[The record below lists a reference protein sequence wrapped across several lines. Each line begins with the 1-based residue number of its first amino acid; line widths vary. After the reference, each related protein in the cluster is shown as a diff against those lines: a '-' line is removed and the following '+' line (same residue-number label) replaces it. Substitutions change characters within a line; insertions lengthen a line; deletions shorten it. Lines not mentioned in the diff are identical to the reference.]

1 MESRGIVIAGGAWDD
16 GAMARA
22 FGAALGW
29 PVLADALSGA
39 RFGAGDGETLI
50 ASYDAILRNA
60 HAATVLRP
68 EAVLV
73 FGELPTSKVL
83 RSWLTVVAAPTL
95 HFSAL
100 TGNRDGVHGR
110 TRSVHTTPAKVKVP
124 SLNPV
129 ACAADWK
136 LLWRLAENAA
146 QVVLGGVEQDE
157 PGFEGA
163 FTRALSRTLERG
175 QTLFVSSSMPV
186 RDLEYFAPVRP
197 TGPRVLANR
206 GANGI
211 DGILSTA
218 LGLAHHGEPVVLLTG
233 DLALL
238 HDTNGFLT
246 ASRLSGSLTIVVINN
261 AGGGIFGHLPIAQ
274 FNPPFDEYWAT
285 PQTVDFARLTAAYGV
300 AYEQVGN
307 PVELSARLR
316 AQVGEP
322 GVRVIEVRTDRT
334 QDVATRQKLF
344 AAAAEAA
351 GRSLA

>member
-1 MESRGIVIAGGAWDD
+1 
-16 GAMARA
+16 
-22 FGAALGW
+22 
-29 PVLADALSGA
+29 
-39 RFGAGDGETLI
+39 
-50 ASYDAILRNA
+50 
-60 HAATVLRP
+60 
-68 EAVLV
+68 
-73 FGELPTSKVL
+73 
-83 RSWLTVVAAPTL
+83 
-95 HFSAL
+95 
-100 TGNRDGVHGR
+100 
-110 TRSVHTTPAKVKVP
+110 
-124 SLNPV
+124 
-129 ACAADWK
+129 
-136 LLWRLAENAA
+136 
-146 QVVLGGVEQDE
+146 
-157 PGFEGA
+157 
-163 FTRALSRTLERG
+163 
-175 QTLFVSSSMPV
+175 MPV
-186 RDLEYFAPVRP
+186 RDLEYFARVRP